1 MSAPGAVRDDVLR
14 DLRAA
19 YAKLTTADARESL
32 AEQDD
37 DARREVGRLIGRLHL
52 AIMELENTKLAEL
65 ADALQANEEDLK
77 SASRSLRENAE
88 TLRKFADVLE
98 AGAKVLKVLV
108 RLFPLLAGL

>member
-32 AEQDD
+32 ADQSADT
-37 DARREVGRLIGRLHL
+37 RRRVGLLIGRLHL
-52 AIMELENTKLAEL
+52 AIMELENTKLKEM
-65 ADALQANEEDLK
+65 ADALEANEADLK
-77 SASRSLRENAE
+77 SASQSLREKTQA
-88 TLRKFADVLE
+88 LSKFADVLE
-98 AGAKVLKVLV
+98 AGATVLNALV